1 MRAIVAITQHTHI
14 ISSTVAE
21 SKEKLL
27 TPANSGK
34 KKAEKLYEIPYNI
47 TWRKP
52 PAPPVELPE
61 YREVQN
67 RKKKVSQS
75 GQQKNQKEKGKEICG
90 SQ

>member
-1 MRAIVAITQHTHI
+1 MNLNARNRSDNIAHTHI

-27 TPANSGK
+27 TSANSGT

-61 YREVQN
+61 YREV
-67 RKKKVSQS
+67 
-75 GQQKNQKEKGKEICG
+75 
-90 SQ
+90 